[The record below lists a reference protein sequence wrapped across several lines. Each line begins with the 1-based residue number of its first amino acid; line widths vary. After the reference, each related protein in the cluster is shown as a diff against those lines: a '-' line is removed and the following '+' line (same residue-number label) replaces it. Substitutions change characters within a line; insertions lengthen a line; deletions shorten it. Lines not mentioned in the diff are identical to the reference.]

1 VAVAAG
7 GGATEAEGVV
17 LALEGAVV
25 ALGEEDDSNLGDFV
39 ADNNV
44 LTPEDNVES
53 VMLRE
58 HLEALPGHLQPETV
72 QAAERRQIGRG
83 EGTVG
88 HVVVFLMGSVRT
100 PIM

>member
-1 VAVAAG
+1 MTARGRLRRGRPPPERLVRQPARDHVVHAALT
-7 GGATEAEGVV
+7 AAPPAPPVII
-17 LALEGAVV
+17 
-25 ALGEEDDSNLGDFV
+25 
-39 ADNNV
+39 DNPASQHC
-44 LTPEDNVES
+44 TI
-53 VMLRE
+53 R
-58 HLEALPGHLQPETV
+58 LEALPGHLQPETV